1 MRLESADHGAFLT
14 DKLFDVPKLL
24 LTQPQRYLLKEPLG
38 QLVAGSSS
46 ECNRALREVQETE
59 RPRRL
64 VLVGDAVSRNA
75 VQSGIRP
82 DVIIIDHKEMRGEAV
97 KFEYGSTRVF
107 RTINEPGTIDLL
119 AWQAVAEAI
128 EKGDSVVLVEG
139 EEDLLTLVAIM
150 VAPTGSIVAYGQ
162 PGIGVVLV
170 RVSANKKNEI
180 QTLIDQ
186 MEKAD

>member
-1 MRLESADHGAFLT
+1 VVLLT
-14 DKLFDVPKLL
+14 HKLFDVPKFL
-24 LTQPQRYLLKEPLG
+24 LTERQRPLLKEPLG
-38 QLVAGSSS
+38 QFVAGTSP
-46 ECNRALREVQETE
+46 ECNKALRKVQETE
-59 RPRRL
+59 KPRRL
-64 VLVGDAVSRNA
+64 ILVGDTVSRNA
-75 VQSGIRP
+75 IQSGIRP

-97 KFEYGSTRVF
+97 KFTHGKPRVF

-150 VAPTGSIVAYGQ
+150 VAPNGSIVVYGQ
-162 PGIGVVLV
+162 PGMGIVLV

-180 QTLIDQ
+180 QALIDD
-186 MEKAD
+186 MEKAN